1 MGFESLVTSLNE
13 FIWGLQAVILC
24 LGTGIENAHYR
35 ENSAK

>member
-24 LGTGIENAHYR
+24 LGKGIKNAHYG
-35 ENSAK
+35 ENRTK